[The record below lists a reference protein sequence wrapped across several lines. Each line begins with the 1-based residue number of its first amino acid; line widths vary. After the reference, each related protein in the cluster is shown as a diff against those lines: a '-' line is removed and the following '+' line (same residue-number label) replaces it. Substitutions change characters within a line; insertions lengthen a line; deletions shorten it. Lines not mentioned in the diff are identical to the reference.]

1 MSGIG
6 VSASGELTKK
16 EKSMATV
23 VTWVSPGSGTY
34 WVTATITCIIIRR
47 LKEGFLAG
55 NLAMCRF
62 YSKHL
67 AMREYL
73 CLRVTVYRLMLF
85 MTRTEIKAIE
95 EGVLRTRDAV

>member
-73 CLRVTVYRLMLF
+73 CLRVISSNVVYDSDRDQGHRGRRSSHTV
-85 MTRTEIKAIE
+85 
-95 EGVLRTRDAV
+95 